1 MCLRV
6 KTKYMKYQPDSS
18 KNESGFLL
26 LKNMRGAKTV
36 LIWFGNKSKRMK
48 KCKESKQNLYCCLN
62 DSGCRVMLTRCLT
75 NEII

>member
-6 KTKYMKYQPDSS
+6 KAKPIRYQPDSS

-36 LIWFGNKSKRMK
+36 LVWFGNKSKRLK
-48 KCKESKQNLYCCLN
+48 KWKESKQDLY
-62 DSGCRVMLTRCLT
+62 
-75 NEII
+75 

>member
-6 KTKYMKYQPDSS
+6 KTKHIKYQPDSS

-36 LIWFGNKSKRMK
+36 LIWFGKRTEKNEKMERIKTGFVLKS
-48 KCKESKQNLYCCLN
+48 E
-62 DSGCRVMLTRCLT
+62 
-75 NEII
+75 